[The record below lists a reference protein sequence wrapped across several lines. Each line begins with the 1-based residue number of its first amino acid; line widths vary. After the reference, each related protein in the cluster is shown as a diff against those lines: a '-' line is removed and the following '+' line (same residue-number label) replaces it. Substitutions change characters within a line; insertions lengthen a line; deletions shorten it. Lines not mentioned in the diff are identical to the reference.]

1 MLMDMVDDG
10 LEVLGALLPTANHLV
25 AEGAL
30 RSLGWEPCGAGD
42 WAVALRSPS
51 GRHAARISPF
61 DPAAPYTAEL
71 YRRAASTG
79 QVPRLDLHV
88 GLEGGAELTVMELLE
103 AVEPTE
109 AVAFHRAIAGRD
121 PRVRDL
127 VAHVDEVHALGAREL
142 PWWGPLDD
150 NPANVM
156 RGADGRV
163 VVTDLFYADGP
174 GLFAAVLADPDRVA
188 RAIPAGARRYMF
200 ELPLSSSG
208 GWNADVLHAMRA
220 GLAAA
225 DAALDLE
232 ARS

>member
-1 MLMDMVDDG
+1 MVDDE
-10 LEVLGALLPTANHLV
+10 LSVPRSVPPSADHRDVGALLRA
-25 AEGAL
+25 A
-30 RSLGWEPCGAGD
+30 GWESCGVGD
-42 WAVALRSPS
+42 WAIALRSPS

-88 GLEGGAELTVMELLE
+88 GLEGGAELTVMEFLE
-103 AVEPTE
+103 PVAQGE
-109 AVAFHRAIAGRD
+109 AVAMHRAIESRE
-121 PRVRDL
+121 L
-127 VAHVDEVHALGAREL
+127 VVARLVEHIDDVHALGAREL
-142 PWWGPLDD
+142 PWWGPVDD

-156 RGADGRV
+156 RAADGRV

-174 GLFAAVLADPDRVA
+174 GLFATVLSDPDRVA
-188 RAIPAGARRYMF
+188 RAIPPAARRFMF

-208 GWNADVLHAMRA
+208 GWDADALQAMRG

-225 DAALDLE
+225 DAALGLE
-232 ARS
+232 GRG